1 MQAQN
6 VQQFIDQH
14 PFSPLQKRLLA
25 LCFLVVAID
34 GFDTASI
41 GFIAPALRGEWQLSA
56 AALAPLFGAGLFGLM
71 AGALLLGP
79 LADRHGRKPIL
90 ILSVAFFGLTSL
102 LSSFATDMT
111 TLLVLRFLTGLGLGG
126 AMPTTITLTSEYC
139 PQARRAS
146 LVTLMFCG
154 FTIGSAL
161 GGLVAAQLL
170 ASVGWRGILMIGG
183 VLPLLLVPLLVFLLP
198 ESLRWMVLRGRDGS
212 AIAARIAGGGKT
224 LPPLTVSDLKLPGSP
239 VSQLFRPGLIG
250 GTLLLWTTFFMS
262 LLIIYLLSSWLP
274 TILNA
279 AGHSLSQA
287 SFISSAF
294 QIGGTLGAIL
304 LGRWMDRFRPHRVLA
319 LAYAC
324 AALCI
329 AVVGVATQ
337 NVPLLVLAVFGVGFG
352 VSGSQVGANA
362 LAAAFYPTTSRATG
376 VSWASAIGRSGSVLG
391 SMVGGALLAA
401 ELSYQTIFL
410 LLAVP
415 AVLAACALL
424 AMGRLQA
431 RVDRAAS
438 EARAAAPADAEDSV
452 LVPLSPTTK
461 GSLT

>member
-1 MQAQN
+1 MQAKN
-6 VQQFIDQH
+6 ALSVQQFIDQQ
-14 PFSPLQKRLLA
+14 PFSALQKRLLA

-41 GFIAPALRGEWQLSA
+41 GFIAPALRGEWHLSA

-170 ASVGWRGILMIGG
+170 ATVGWRGILLIGG
-183 VLPLLLVPLLVFLLP
+183 VLPLLLVPALLFLLP
-198 ESLRWMVLRGRDGS
+198 ESLRWLVLRGRDGG
-212 AIAARIAGGGKT
+212 AIAARIAGGAGAV
-224 LPPLTVSDLKLPGSP
+224 PPLTVSDVKLPGSP

-294 QIGGTLGAIL
+294 QIGGTAGAIL

-319 LAYAC
+319 LAYGA

-329 AVVGVATQ
+329 AAVGVATD

-401 ELSYQTIFL
+401 ELSNQTIFL

-415 AVLAACALL
+415 ALLAAVALL
-424 AMGRLQA
+424 AMGRL
-431 RVDRAAS
+431 RGRAEPAAV
-438 EARAAAPADAEDSV
+438 EPAAADSAALTPLPA
-452 LVPLSPTTK
+452 TTNH
-461 GSLT
+461 

>member
-1 MQAQN
+1 MQAKN
-6 VQQFIDQH
+6 ALSVQQFIDQQ
-14 PFSPLQKRLLA
+14 PFSALQKRLLA

-41 GFIAPALRGEWQLSA
+41 GFIAPALRGEWHLSA

-79 LADRHGRKPIL
+79 LADRYGRKPIL

-102 LSSFATDMT
+102 MSSFATDMT

-139 PQARRAS
+139 PQPRRAS

-170 ASVGWRGILMIGG
+170 ATVGWRGILMIGG
-183 VLPLLLVPLLVFLLP
+183 VLPLLLVPALAFLLP
-198 ESLRWMVLRGRDGS
+198 ESLRWLVLRGRDGG
-212 AIAARIAGGGKT
+212 AIAAQIAGGAGS
-224 LPPLTVSDLKLPGSP
+224 LPPLTVSDVKLPGSP
-239 VSQLFRPGLIG
+239 VSQLFRPGLFK

-274 TILNA
+274 TILNG

-294 QIGGTLGAIL
+294 QIGGTAGAIL

-319 LAYAC
+319 LAYGC

-329 AVVGVATQ
+329 AVVGVATD

-401 ELSYQTIFL
+401 ELSNQTIFL
-410 LLAVP
+410 LLALP
-415 AVLAACALL
+415 ALLAAAALL
-424 AMGRLQA
+424 AMGRLQGGA
-431 RVDRAAS
+431 EPEAA
-438 EARAAAPADAEDSV
+438 AAAAAPAPDSAA
-452 LVPLSPTTK
+452 LTPLPATTNR
-461 GSLT
+461 

>member
-1 MQAQN
+1 MQTRN
-6 VQQFIDQH
+6 VQQFIDHH

-41 GFIAPALRGEWQLSA
+41 GFIAPALRAEWHLSA
-56 AALAPLFGAGLFGLM
+56 GALAPLFGAGLFGLM

-79 LADRHGRKPIL
+79 LADRYGRKPVL
-90 ILSVAFFGLTSL
+90 LLSVAFFGLASL
-102 LSSFATDMT
+102 LSAFAADMT
-111 TLLVLRFLTGLGLGG
+111 MLLALRFLTGLGLGG

-139 PQARRAS
+139 PTPRRAS

-170 ASVGWRGILMIGG
+170 ATVGWRGILTIGG
-183 VLPLLLVPLLVFLLP
+183 ALPLLLVPVLALALP
-198 ESLRWMVLRGRDGS
+198 ESLRWLTLRGRGAS
-212 AIAARIAGGGKT
+212 PTAIGIATRIAGPDQAMPS
-224 LPPLTVSDLKLPGSP
+224 LVVSDIRLPGSP
-239 VSQLFRPGLIG
+239 VSQLFRPGLIR
-250 GTLLLWTTFFMS
+250 GTLLLWATFFMS

-274 TILNA
+274 TILNG

-287 SFISSAF
+287 SFISSVF
-294 QIGGTLGAIL
+294 QIGGTAGAIL

-319 LAYAC
+319 LAYL
-324 AALCI
+324 AAAGCI
-329 AVVGVATQ
+329 ATVGVATD

-376 VSWASAIGRSGSVLG
+376 VSWASAVGRSGSVLG
-391 SMVGGALLAA
+391 SMVGGALLSAQ
-401 ELSYQTIFL
+401 LSNQTIFV

-415 AVLAACALL
+415 AVLAALALL
-424 AMGRLQA
+424 AMARLQSRA
-431 RVDRAAS
+431 DADAATAPAAS
-438 EARAAAPADAEDSV
+438 LIP
-452 LVPLSPTTK
+452 PHPTTES
-461 GSLT
+461 SLP

>member
-14 PFSPLQKRLLA
+14 PFSPLQKRVLA

-41 GFIAPALRGEWQLSA
+41 GFIAPALRGEWGLSA

-79 LADRHGRKPIL
+79 MADRFGRKPVL
-90 ILSVAFFGLTSL
+90 LLSVAFFGLTSL
-102 LSSFATDMT
+102 LSSFADNMT

-139 PQARRAS
+139 PQPRRAS

-170 ASVGWRGILMIGG
+170 ATVGWRGILSIGG
-183 VLPLLLVPLLVFLLP
+183 VVPLLLVPALLLALP
-198 ESLRWMVLRGRDGS
+198 ESLRWMVLRGRGAS
-212 AIAARIAGGGKT
+212 TAAQGIMRKIANTAQA
-224 LPPLTVSDLKLPGSP
+224 LPPLIVSDVKLPGSP
-239 VSQLFRPGLIG
+239 VTQLFRPGLIG
-250 GTLLLWTTFFMS
+250 GTLLLWSTFFMS

-274 TILNA
+274 TILNG

-304 LGRWMDRFRPHRVLA
+304 LGRWMDRYRPHRVLA
-319 LAYAC
+319 TAYLAAAAC
-324 AALCI
+324 I
-329 AVVGVATQ
+329 VVVGMATQ

-401 ELSYQTIFL
+401 ELSTQTIFL
-410 LLAVP
+410 MLAVP
-415 AVLAACALL
+415 AVLAALALL
-424 AMGRLQA
+424 AMGRLQKQA
-431 RVDRAAS
+431 EPTALDT
-438 EARAAAPADAEDSV
+438 APV
-452 LVPLSPTTK
+452 MPLQPTTHN
-461 GSLT
+461 SLT

>member
-14 PFSPLQKRLLA
+14 PFSPLQKRVLA

-41 GFIAPALRGEWQLSA
+41 GFIAPALRGEWGLSA

-79 LADRHGRKPIL
+79 MADRFGRKPVL
-90 ILSVAFFGLTSL
+90 LLSVAFFGLTSL
-102 LSSFATDMT
+102 LSAFADNMT

-170 ASVGWRGILMIGG
+170 ATVGWRGILTIGG
-183 VLPLLLVPLLVFLLP
+183 VIPLLLVPALLFALP
-198 ESLRWMVLRGRDGS
+198 ESLRWMVLRGRGAS
-212 AIAARIAGGGKT
+212 TAAQGIMRKIANTAQAM
-224 LPPLTVSDLKLPGSP
+224 PPLTVSDVKLPGSP
-239 VSQLFRPGLIG
+239 VTQLFRPGLIG
-250 GTLLLWTTFFMS
+250 GTLLLWSTFFMS

-274 TILNA
+274 TILNG

-304 LGRWMDRFRPHRVLA
+304 LGRWMDRYRPHRVLA
-319 LAYAC
+319 TAYLAAAAC
-324 AALCI
+324 I
-329 AVVGVATQ
+329 VVVGMATQ

-401 ELSYQTIFL
+401 ELSTQTIFL
-410 LLAVP
+410 MLAVP
-415 AVLAACALL
+415 AVLAALALL
-424 AMGRLQA
+424 AMGRLQ
-431 RVDRAAS
+431 RA
-438 EARAAAPADAEDSV
+438 EPAALDTTPV
-452 LVPLSPTTK
+452 MPLQPTTNN
-461 GSLT
+461 SLT

>member
-1 MQAQN
+1 MQTRN
-6 VQQFIDQH
+6 VQQFIDEQ
-14 PFSPLQKRLLA
+14 PFSSLQKRLLA

-41 GFIAPALRGEWQLSA
+41 GFIAPALRAEWQLTA

-79 LADRHGRKPIL
+79 LADRFGRKPVL
-90 ILSVAFFGLTSL
+90 LFSVAFFGLASL
-102 LSSFATDMT
+102 ASAFATDMT
-111 TLLVLRFLTGLGLGG
+111 GLLALRFLTGLGLGG

-139 PQARRAS
+139 PLKRRAS

-161 GGLVAAQLL
+161 GGLVSAQLL
-170 ASVGWRGILMIGG
+170 QAVGWRGILVIGG
-183 VLPLLLVPLLVFLLP
+183 IMPLVLLPVMMAALP
-198 ESLRWMVLRGRDGS
+198 ESLRWLVLRGRDGQ
-212 AIAARIAGGGKT
+212 AIAARIAAPGAAVPA
-224 LPPLTVSDLKLPGSP
+224 LVVSDVKVPGSP
-239 VSQLFRPGLIG
+239 VSQLFRPGLVG
-250 GTLLLWTTFFMS
+250 GTLLLWATFFMS

-274 TILNA
+274 TILNG

-294 QIGGTLGAIL
+294 QIGGTAGAIL

-319 LAYAC
+319 LAYLG
-324 AALCI
+324 AALCVA
-329 AVVGVATQ
+329 AVGMVTD
-337 NVPLLVLAVFGVGFG
+337 NVPLLVVAVFGVGFG

-362 LAAAFYPTTSRATG
+362 LAAAFYPTASRATG

-391 SMVGGALLAA
+391 SMAGGAIISAGLGNQA
-401 ELSYQTIFL
+401 IFL

-415 AVLAACALL
+415 AVLAALALL
-424 AMGRLQA
+424 AMARLQRQRQPA
-431 RVDRAAS
+431 
-438 EARAAAPADAEDSV
+438 AAAPLQSKIE
-452 LVPLSPTTK
+452 SPA
-461 GSLT
+461 

>member
-14 PFSPLQKRLLA
+14 PFSPLQKRVLA

-41 GFIAPALRGEWQLSA
+41 GFIAPALRGEWGLSA

-79 LADRHGRKPIL
+79 MADRFGRKPVL
-90 ILSVAFFGLTSL
+90 LLSVAFFGLTSL
-102 LSSFATDMT
+102 LSAFADNMT

-170 ASVGWRGILMIGG
+170 ASVGWRGILTIGG
-183 VLPLLLVPLLVFLLP
+183 VIPLLLVPALLFALP
-198 ESLRWMVLRGRDGS
+198 ESLRWMVLRGRGAS
-212 AIAARIAGGGKT
+212 TVAQGIMRKIAKT
-224 LPPLTVSDLKLPGSP
+224 AQALPPLTVSDVKLPGSP
-239 VSQLFRPGLIG
+239 VTQLFRPGLIG
-250 GTLLLWTTFFMS
+250 GTLLLWSTFFMS

-274 TILNA
+274 TILNG

-287 SFISSAF
+287 SFISSAL

-304 LGRWMDRFRPHRVLA
+304 LGRWMDRYRPHRVLA
-319 LAYAC
+319 TAYLAAAAC
-324 AALCI
+324 I
-329 AVVGVATQ
+329 VVVGMATQ

-376 VSWASAIGRSGSVLG
+376 VSWASAVGRSGSVLG

-401 ELSYQTIFL
+401 ELSTQTIFL
-410 LLAVP
+410 MLAVP
-415 AVLAACALL
+415 AVLAAFALL
-424 AMGRLQA
+424 AMGRLQQPVA
-431 RVDRAAS
+431 T
-438 EARAAAPADAEDSV
+438 APV
-452 LVPLSPTTK
+452 MPLQPTTNN
-461 GSLT
+461 SLT

>member
-6 VQQFIDQH
+6 VQQFIDQQ
-14 PFSPLQKRLLA
+14 PFSALQKRLLA

-79 LADRHGRKPIL
+79 LADRHGRKPVL

-111 TLLVLRFLTGLGLGG
+111 TLLMLRFLTGLGLGG

-170 ASVGWRGILMIGG
+170 ATVGWRGILMIGG
-183 VLPLLLVPLLVFLLP
+183 VLPLVLVPVLFFALP

-212 AIAARIAGGGKT
+212 AIAAKIAGGVAGGARAV
-224 LPPLTVSDLKLPGSP
+224 PPLTVSDVKLPGSP

-274 TILNA
+274 TILNG

-294 QIGGTLGAIL
+294 QIGGTAGAIM

-319 LAYAC
+319 LAYGC

-329 AVVGVATQ
+329 AAVGIVTD

-401 ELSYQTIFL
+401 ELSNQAIFL
-410 LLAVP
+410 MLAVP
-415 AVLAACALL
+415 AVLAAFALL
-424 AMGRLQA
+424 AMGRLQG
-431 RVDRAAS
+431 RAEPAA
-438 EARAAAPADAEDSV
+438 EPHAGEAAP
-452 LVPLSPTTK
+452 LMPLQPTTNN
-461 GSLT
+461 

>member
-1 MQAQN
+1 MQAKN
-6 VQQFIDQH
+6 ALSVQQFIDQQ
-14 PFSPLQKRLLA
+14 PFSALQKRLLA

-41 GFIAPALRGEWQLSA
+41 GFIAPALRGEWHLSA

-111 TLLVLRFLTGLGLGG
+111 TLLVLRLLTGLGLGG

-170 ASVGWRGILMIGG
+170 ATVGWRGILLIGG
-183 VLPLLLVPLLVFLLP
+183 VLPLLLVPALLFLLP
-198 ESLRWMVLRGRDGS
+198 ESLRWLVLRGRDGG
-212 AIAARIAGGGKT
+212 AIAARIAGGAGAV
-224 LPPLTVSDLKLPGSP
+224 PPLTVSDAKLPGSP

-294 QIGGTLGAIL
+294 QIGGTAGAIL

-319 LAYAC
+319 VAYGA

-329 AVVGVATQ
+329 AAVGVATD

-401 ELSYQTIFL
+401 ELSNQTIFL

-415 AVLAACALL
+415 ALLAAAALL
-424 AMGRLQA
+424 AMGRL
-431 RVDRAAS
+431 RGRAGP
-438 EARAAAPADAEDSV
+438 EAAAAAAPTTADSAA
-452 LVPLSPTTK
+452 LTPLPATTNH
-461 GSLT
+461 

>member
-1 MQAQN
+1 MQTRN
-6 VQQFIDQH
+6 VQQFIDEQ
-14 PFSPLQKRLLA
+14 PFSSLQKRLLA

-41 GFIAPALRGEWQLSA
+41 GFIAPALRAEWQLTA

-79 LADRHGRKPIL
+79 LADRFGRKPVL
-90 ILSVAFFGLTSL
+90 LFSVAFFGLASL
-102 LSSFATDMT
+102 ASAFATDMT
-111 TLLVLRFLTGLGLGG
+111 GLLALRFLTGLGLGG

-139 PQARRAS
+139 PLKRRAS

-161 GGLVAAQLL
+161 GGLVSAQLL
-170 ASVGWRGILMIGG
+170 QAVGWRGILVIGG
-183 VLPLLLVPLLVFLLP
+183 IMPLVLLPVMAAALP
-198 ESLRWMVLRGRDGS
+198 ESLRWLVLRGRDGQ
-212 AIAARIAGGGKT
+212 AIAARIAAPGAAVPA
-224 LPPLTVSDLKLPGSP
+224 LVVSDVKVPGSP
-239 VSQLFRPGLIG
+239 VSQLFRPGLVG
-250 GTLLLWTTFFMS
+250 GTLLLWATFFMS

-274 TILNA
+274 TILNG

-294 QIGGTLGAIL
+294 QIGGTAGAIL

-319 LAYAC
+319 LAYLG

-329 AVVGVATQ
+329 AAVGMVTD
-337 NVPLLVLAVFGVGFG
+337 NVPLLVVAVFGVGFG

-362 LAAAFYPTTSRATG
+362 LAAAFYPTASRATG

-391 SMVGGALLAA
+391 SMAGGAIISAGLGNQA
-401 ELSYQTIFL
+401 IFL

-415 AVLAACALL
+415 AVLAALALL
-424 AMGRLQA
+424 AMARLQRQRQPA
-431 RVDRAAS
+431 
-438 EARAAAPADAEDSV
+438 AAAPLQSKIE
-452 LVPLSPTTK
+452 SPA
-461 GSLT
+461 

>member
-1 MQAQN
+1 MQAKN
-6 VQQFIDQH
+6 ALSVQQFIDQQ
-14 PFSPLQKRLLA
+14 PFSALQKRLLA

-41 GFIAPALRGEWQLSA
+41 GFIAPALRGEWHLSA

-79 LADRHGRKPIL
+79 LADRYGRKPIL
-90 ILSVAFFGLTSL
+90 SLLVAFFGLTSL
-102 LSSFATDMT
+102 MSSFATDMT

-139 PQARRAS
+139 PQPRRAS

-170 ASVGWRGILMIGG
+170 ATVGWRGILMIGG
-183 VLPLLLVPLLVFLLP
+183 VLPLLLVPALAFLLP
-198 ESLRWMVLRGRDGS
+198 ESLRWLVLRGRDGG
-212 AIAARIAGGGKT
+212 AIAAQIAGGARS
-224 LPPLTVSDLKLPGSP
+224 LPPLTVSDVKLPGSP

-274 TILNA
+274 TILNG

-294 QIGGTLGAIL
+294 QIGGTAGAIL

-319 LAYAC
+319 LAYGC

-329 AVVGVATQ
+329 AVVGVATD

-401 ELSYQTIFL
+401 ELSNQTIFL
-410 LLAVP
+410 LLALP
-415 AVLAACALL
+415 ALLAAASLL
-424 AMGRLQA
+424 AMGRLQGGA
-431 RVDRAAS
+431 EPEAA
-438 EARAAAPADAEDSV
+438 AAAAAPAPDSAA
-452 LVPLSPTTK
+452 LTPLPATTNR
-461 GSLT
+461 

>member
-14 PFSPLQKRLLA
+14 PFSPLQKRLLV

-170 ASVGWRGILMIGG
+170 ATVGWRGILMIGG
-183 VLPLLLVPLLVFLLP
+183 ALPLVLVPVLLFALP

-212 AIAARIAGGGKT
+212 AIAAKIAGGVAGGARAV
-224 LPPLTVSDLKLPGSP
+224 PPLTVSDVKLPGSP

-274 TILNA
+274 TILNG

-294 QIGGTLGAIL
+294 QIGGTAGAIM
-304 LGRWMDRFRPHRVLA
+304 LGRWMDRYRPHRVLA
-319 LAYAC
+319 LAYGC

-329 AVVGVATQ
+329 GAVGIVTD

-401 ELSYQTIFL
+401 ELSNQAIFL
-410 LLAVP
+410 MLAVP
-415 AVLAACALL
+415 AVLAAFALL
-424 AMGRLQA
+424 AMGRLQGRA
-431 RVDRAAS
+431 EPAAEPAAS
-438 EARAAAPADAEDSV
+438 ETAP
-452 LVPLSPTTK
+452 LMPLQPTTNN
-461 GSLT
+461 